1 MSEQEFLDVL
11 RSIEGRLNDL
21 QSWAAK
27 CKENVKKGTLKNL
40 ELIKETDRRLADT
53 IENLRVSFFSS

>member
-11 RSIEGRLNDL
+11 RSIEGHLNVL
-21 QSWAAK
+21 QSWATE
-27 CKENVKKGTLKNL
+27 CKENVKKGALKNL

-53 IENLRVSFFSS
+53 VENLRT